1 MLTGNKGHNK
11 VIHVNNSLE
20 MIWEQSSVRDAIEN
34 STLFVIALLIQTL
47 EALPSSMPVYQ
58 KIRLEGRTHIDC
70 QEDGFAAKSVFQKYK
85 LHRKQNVTENPGVIE
100 AKQKSMLFKMWILLT
115 STYISMT
122 DLQGDTQSDTSQNVI
137 FPWQVG

>member
-1 MLTGNKGHNK
+1 M
-11 VIHVNNSLE
+11 
-20 MIWEQSSVRDAIEN
+20 
-34 STLFVIALLIQTL
+34 
-47 EALPSSMPVYQ
+47 
-58 KIRLEGRTHIDC
+58 
-70 QEDGFAAKSVFQKYK
+70 KSVFQKYK

-122 DLQGDTQSDTSQNVI
+122 DLQRDTQSDTSQNVI